1 MSLRL
6 LIPVFVALLVVS
18 CAMPFVGSLSP
29 EAAVREAHLDIASGH
44 MKLYR
49 AGTRASYTVGVE
61 SADLP
66 LVAHLPRDDRL
77 SHGCTDPLAS
87 EHIAYARA
95 YNKEIVRYLRGHPS
109 T

>member
-1 MSLRL
+1 MLISL
-6 LIPVFVALLVVS
+6 FAALLVVS
-18 CAMPFVGSLSP
+18 CAMPFVGSLSRD
-29 EAAVREAHLDIASGH
+29 AAVREAHHDIASGH

-66 LVAHLPRDDRL
+66 LVAHLPRDDKL

-87 EHIAYARA
+87 EHIAYATA
-95 YNKEIVRYLRGHPS
+95 YNREIVRYLRGHPN